1 MNKKLGLLALA
12 ILSVSLLGSAY
23 AHKGQVVGDYKID
36 AGWKNE
42 PPIAGKSNAIE
53 VIITKASM
61 SEKKTISKGEHKDD
75 GPKDDH
81 KKTNTKKSTHDEKS
95 KKNHHDDSKKNSKPK
110 KITNGISGLSKNI
123 EVDVTLNGQKTFLT
137 LVEDPKNKGMYH
149 GEYTPSESGHPTV
162 HLVGKIKGVDIEA
175 TFHPEKVDPKK

>member
-1 MNKKLGLLALA
+1 MNKKLGLLAIA
-12 ILSVSLLGSAY
+12 ILSISLLGSAY
-23 AHKGQVVGDYKID
+23 AHKGQIVGDYKID

-42 PPIAGKSNAIE
+42 PPIAGQSNAIE

-61 SEKKTISKGEHKDD
+61 TEKKTTSKDEHKDD

-81 KKTNTKKSTHDEKS
+81 KKTNAKKSTHDEKS
-95 KKNHHDDSKKNSKPK
+95 KKNHHGDSKKKSK
-110 KITNGISGLSKNI
+110 KIINGLSGLSKNV

-137 LVEDPKNKGMYH
+137 LVEDPKNKGVYH

-162 HLVGKIKGVDIEA
+162 HIAGKIKGVDIEA
-175 TFHPEKVDPKK
+175 TFHPEKVESKK

>member
-1 MNKKLGLLALA
+1 MNKRLGLLAIA
-12 ILSVSLLGSAY
+12 ILSVSILGSAH
-23 AHKGQVVGDYKID
+23 AHKGQIIGDYKID

-61 SEKKTISKGEHKDD
+61 SEKKTTSKDEHKDD
-75 GPKDDH
+75 GHKDDH

-95 KKNHHDDSKKNSKPK
+95 KKKPHDDSKKKSKK
-110 KITNGISGLSKNI
+110 VTNGLSGLSKN
-123 EVDVTLNGQKTFLT
+123 VDVTVMLNGQKTFLT
-137 LVEDPKNKGMYH
+137 LIEDPKNKGVYH

-162 HLVGKIKGVDIEA
+162 HIAGKIKGVDIEA
-175 TFHPEKVDPKK
+175 TFHPEKVGSKK